1 MSNIV
6 DFIARLGQDS
16 HLRYA
21 ASSDVERELQRAGI
35 PSELQAAL
43 LAADPRR
50 LEALLGVQSNVCCM
64 VHAPDDEEE
73 DEEEDDAEEE
83 EDEELTLRHPAVRR
97 VASAG

>member
-6 DFIARLGQDS
+6 DFIERLGQDS

-21 ASSDVERELQRAGI
+21 ASVDVERELQRAEI
-35 PSELQAAL
+35 PPQLQAAL

-73 DEEEDDAEEE
+73 EEDEDDAEEE
-83 EDEELTLRHPAVRR
+83 EDEELTLRHLVVRR
-97 VASAG
+97 AASAG